1 MEEAKEKEEP
11 WIIQYSNGQLV
22 SFTGTKEEAEKEA
35 EKEAAGRR
43 WKVV

>member
-1 MEEAKEKEEP
+1 MEEAKEKEEL

-22 SFTGTKEEAEKEA
+22 SFNGTKEEAEKKA

-43 WKVV
+43 WKIV

>member
-1 MEEAKEKEEP
+1 MEEAKEKEVL

-22 SFTGTKEEAEKEA
+22 SFTGMKEEAEKKA

-43 WKVV
+43 WKIV